1 MIWKKEQTEAKATE
15 AKPQKVKKLSPK
27 EIIGSQI
34 EQLGPGQ
41 SLSYKL
47 PEAYGGDFVI
57 VELNPQYPGKGK
69 KYAVNS
75 DEVVEGKPAGKKIRM
90 FDSDKPTDI
99 ANWIMMRNGKLF
111 S

>member
-1 MIWKKEQTEAKATE
+1 MIWKKKQTEVKATE
-15 AKPQKVKKLSPK
+15 AKPQKVKELSPK

-69 KYAVNS
+69 KYVVS
-75 DEVVEGKPAGKKIRM
+75 TDEMVEGKPAGKKFRI

-99 ANWIMMRNGKLF
+99 GGWIVKRDGKLF

>member
-1 MIWKKEQTEAKATE
+1 MKE
-15 AKPQKVKKLSPK
+15 LSPQ

-47 PEAYGGDFVI
+47 PEALGGDFAI

-69 KYAVNS
+69 KYVVSS
-75 DEVVEGKPAGKKIRM
+75 DEIVEGKPAGKKFRM
-90 FDSDKPTDI
+90 FDSDKPKDI
-99 ANWIMMRNGKLF
+99 AGWIMKREGKLF